1 MLFLQLTVVFLLIL
15 LNGIFA
21 MAEIALVSARTA
33 RLKTIAET
41 GNPGARAA
49 LELKSD
55 PSRMLATVQIGITVI
70 AVLSGT
76 FGQATLGARLQLVL
90 QQYPGFVARYAHAI
104 SMAIVV
110 LAISYLSLIVGEL
123 VPKRIA
129 MSHAEGIAAALARA
143 MRSLSRI
150 GAPIEWFLSASTNL
164 VLRLLPL
171 RYEKAAP
178 VTDEEIS
185 FMLREGTATGH
196 IPQAETEIVEMALRL
211 GDRRASAVMTP
222 RTRIEWLDLNDPE
235 EENRRRIRESPYSR
249 FPVMQGGSAQVV
261 GIVEAKDLLARCLTG
276 QALDLRSDTR
286 PPLYLPNTVSVLRVL
301 DMFKSSGEPMAL
313 IVDEYGDLE
322 GLVTPSDI
330 LEALVGDIPGASDTD
345 QRVVRRD
352 DGSWLIDGLVG
363 LDELK
368 QVLGLSHLSGEDA
381 DFHTLGG
388 YLMAR
393 LNRVP
398 MIADRVTTN
407 GYQFEIVEMDGR
419 RVDRVLVAPVT
430 VKTRRQAN

>member
-1 MLFLQLTVVFLLIL
+1 MLLAQFIVVFLLVL
-15 LNGIFA
+15 LNGFFA

-33 RLKTIAET
+33 RLKAFADA
-41 GNPGARAA
+41 NKRGATAA

-76 FGQATLGARLQLVL
+76 FGQATLGERLQGVL
-90 QQYPGFVARYAHAI
+90 QQYPGPLARYAHAI
-104 SMAIVV
+104 SIAIVV
-110 LAISYLSLIVGEL
+110 LAISYLSLIIGEL
-123 VPKRIA
+123 APKRIA
-129 MSHAEGIAAALARA
+129 LAHAEGIAAALSRP
-143 MRSLSRI
+143 MRVLSRI

-164 VLRLLPL
+164 ILQLLGLRS
-171 RYEKAAP
+171 EHAAP

-185 FMLREGTATGH
+185 IMLREGTATGH
-196 IPQAETEIVEMALRL
+196 IPRAETEIVEMALRL
-211 GDRRASAVMTP
+211 GDRRASTVMTP
-222 RTRIEWLDLNDPE
+222 RTRIEWLDLNDPA
-235 EENRRRIRESPYSR
+235 EENRRKIRESPYSR
-249 FPVMQGGSAQVV
+249 FPVVEGGSHQVV
-261 GIVEAKDLLARCLTG
+261 GIVEAKILLTHCLVG
-276 QALDLRSDTR
+276 QPLD
-286 PPLYLPNTVSVLRVL
+286 LPNTVSVLRVL

-345 QRVVRRD
+345 QRVVRRE
-352 DGSWLIDGLVG
+352 DGTWLIDGMVG

-368 QVLGLSHLSGEDA
+368 QVLSLSHLTGEDS

-398 MIADRVTTN
+398 MIADRVTAN
-407 GYQFEIVEMDGR
+407 GYQFEIVDMDGR
-419 RVDRVLVAPVT
+419 RVDRVLVAPVNT
-430 VKTRRQAN
+430 KGRR

>member
-1 MLFLQLTVVFLLIL
+1 MLILQLTVVFLLIL
-15 LNGIFA
+15 LNGFFA

-33 RLKTIAET
+33 RLKALAEI
-41 GNPGARAA
+41 NNSGAQAA
-49 LELKSD
+49 LELKAD
-55 PSRMLATVQIGITVI
+55 PSRLLATVQIGITVI

-76 FGQATLGARLQLVL
+76 FGQATLGERLQAILE
-90 QQYPGFVARYAHAI
+90 QYPGLIARYAHAI

-110 LAISYLSLIVGEL
+110 LGISYLSLIIGEL

-129 MSHAEGIAAALARA
+129 LSHAEPIAAALART
-143 MRSLSRI
+143 MRLFSRI
-150 GAPIEWFLSASTNL
+150 GAPINWLLSASTDL

-171 RYEKAAP
+171 RNQAAPP

-211 GDRRASAVMTP
+211 GDRRASTVMTP
-222 RTRIEWLDLNDPE
+222 RTRIVWLDLNDPE
-235 EENRRRIRESPYSR
+235 EENRRKIRESPYSR
-249 FPVMQGGSAQVV
+249 FPVVQGGSQQVV
-261 GIVEAKDLLARCLTG
+261 GIVEAKDLLARCLAG
-276 QALDLRSDTR
+276 QPLDLRRATR
-286 PPLYLPNTVSVLRVL
+286 PPLYVPNTVSVLRVL

-330 LEALVGDIPGASDTD
+330 LEALVGDIPGTADAD
-345 QRVVRRD
+345 QRVVRRE
-352 DGSWLIDGLVG
+352 DGTWLIDGMVG

-368 QVLGLSHLSGEDA
+368 QVLGLSHLTGEDA

-388 YLMAR
+388 FLMAR

-398 MIADRVTTN
+398 MIADRVTTD
-407 GYQFEIVEMDGR
+407 GYQFEIVDMDGR
-419 RVDRVLVAPVT
+419 RVDRVLISPVIG
-430 VKTRRQAN
+430 KARR

>member
-1 MLFLQLTVVFLLIL
+1 MLFVQLTVVLLLIL
-15 LNGIFA
+15 LNGFFA

-33 RLKTIAET
+33 RLKAQAEAD
-41 GNPGARAA
+41 NRGAAAA

-76 FGQATLGARLQLVL
+76 FGQATLGAKLQAVL
-90 QQYPGFVARYAHAI
+90 EQHPGVTARYAHAI

-110 LAISYLSLIVGEL
+110 LAISYLSLIIGEL
-123 VPKRIA
+123 APKRIA
-129 MSHAEGIAAALARA
+129 LSHAEGIASALSRTMRA
-143 MRSLSRI
+143 FSRI
-150 GAPIEWFLSASTNL
+150 GAPFEWFLSASTDL
-164 VLRLLPL
+164 ILRLLGL
-171 RYEKAAP
+171 HNETASP

-185 FMLREGTATGH
+185 FLLREGTATGH
-196 IPQAETEIVEMALRL
+196 IPRAETEIVEMALRL
-211 GDRRASAVMTP
+211 GDRRASGVMTP
-222 RTRIEWLDLNDPE
+222 RTQIEWLDLNDPE
-235 EENRRRIRESPYSR
+235 EEIRRRIRESPYSR
-249 FPVMQGGSAQVV
+249 FPVVRGGSQQVV
-261 GIVEAKDLLARCLTG
+261 GIVEAKTLLARCLGG
-276 QALDLRSDTR
+276 QPLDLNSATR

-301 DMFKSSGEPMAL
+301 DTFKSSGEPMAL

-330 LEALVGDIPGASDTD
+330 LEALVGDIPGASDAD
-345 QRVVRRD
+345 QRVVKRD
-352 DGSWLIDGLVG
+352 DGTWLIDGMVG

-368 QVLGLSHLSGEDA
+368 QVLGLSHLTGEDA

-398 MIADRVTTN
+398 MIADRLTAD

-430 VKTRRQAN
+430 VKARR

>member
-1 MLFLQLTVVFLLIL
+1 MLILQFTVVLLLIL
-15 LNGIFA
+15 LNGFFA

-33 RLKTIAET
+33 RLKALAET
-41 GNPGARAA
+41 DNSGAHAA

-55 PSRMLATVQIGITVI
+55 PSRLLATVQIGITVI

-76 FGQATLGARLQLVL
+76 FGQATLGERLQLFL
-90 QQYPGFVARYAHAI
+90 DQYPGFIARYAHAI

-110 LAISYLSLIVGEL
+110 IGISYLSLIIGEL

-129 MSHAEGIAAALARA
+129 MSHAEAIAAALART
-143 MRSLSRI
+143 MRSFSQI
-150 GAPIEWFLSASTNL
+150 GAPINRLLSASTNL
-164 VLRLLPL
+164 VLRLLPMQNQ
-171 RYEKAAP
+171 ATPP

-211 GDRRASAVMTP
+211 GDRRASTVMTP
-222 RTRIEWLDLNDPE
+222 RTRIEWLDLDDSD

-249 FPVMQGGSAQVV
+249 FPVIQGGPHQVI
-261 GIVEAKDLLARCLTG
+261 GIVEAKDLLARCLAG
-276 QALDLRSDTR
+276 QALDLRRATR
-286 PPLYLPNTVSVLRVL
+286 PPLYVPNTVSVLRVL

-330 LEALVGDIPGASDTD
+330 LEALVGDIPGSSDAD
-345 QRVVRRD
+345 QRVVRRE
-352 DGSWLIDGLVG
+352 DGTWLIDGMVG

-368 QVLGLSHLSGEDA
+368 QVLSLSHLTGEDT

-388 YLMAR
+388 FLMAR

-398 MIADRVTTN
+398 MIADRITTD
-407 GYQFEIVEMDGR
+407 GYQFEIVDMDGR
-419 RVDRVLVAPVT
+419 RVDRVLITPVAG
-430 VKTRRQAN
+430 KIRR

>member
-1 MLFLQLTVVFLLIL
+1 MLFVQLTVVFLLIL
-15 LNGIFA
+15 LNGFFA

-33 RLKTIAET
+33 RLKALVDT
-41 GNPGARAA
+41 NSRGAIAA

-76 FGQATLGARLQLVL
+76 FGQATLGARLQTVL
-90 QQYPGFVARYAHAI
+90 EQYPGVVARYAHAI
-104 SMAIVV
+104 SMALVV
-110 LAISYLSLIVGEL
+110 LGISYLSLILGEL
-123 VPKRIA
+123 APKRIA
-129 MSHAEGIAAALARA
+129 LAHAEGIAAAVSRTMRA
-143 MRSLSRI
+143 FSRV
-150 GAPIEWFLSASTNL
+150 GAPFEWFLSASTDL
-164 VLRLLPL
+164 ILRLLGL
-171 RYEKAAP
+171 RNEATSP

-185 FMLREGTATGH
+185 FMLREGTAAGS
-196 IPQAETEIVEMALRL
+196 IPRAETEIVEMALRL
-211 GDRRASAVMTP
+211 GDRRASTVMTP
-222 RTRIEWLDLNDPE
+222 RTRIEWLDLNDAE

-249 FPVMQGGSAQVV
+249 FPVIQGGSQQVV
-261 GIVEAKDLLARCLTG
+261 GIVEAKTLLARCLGG
-276 QALDLRSDTR
+276 QPLDLAGATR

-345 QRVVRRD
+345 QRVVKRE
-352 DGSWLIDGLVG
+352 DGTWLIDGMVG

-368 QVLGLSHLSGEDA
+368 QVLSLSHLTGEDA

-398 MIADRVTTN
+398 MIADRVTAD

-430 VKTRRQAN
+430 VKSRR

>member
-1 MLFLQLTVVFLLIL
+1 MLILQLTVVFLLIL
-15 LNGIFA
+15 LNGFFA

-33 RLKTIAET
+33 RLKALAEI
-41 GNPGARAA
+41 NNSGAQAA
-49 LELKSD
+49 LELKAD
-55 PSRMLATVQIGITVI
+55 PSRLLATVQIGITVI

-76 FGQATLGARLQLVL
+76 FGQATLGERLQAILE
-90 QQYPGFVARYAHAI
+90 QYPGLIARYAHAI

-110 LAISYLSLIVGEL
+110 LGISYLSLIIGEL

-129 MSHAEGIAAALARA
+129 LSHAEPIAAALART
-143 MRSLSRI
+143 MRLFSRI
-150 GAPIEWFLSASTNL
+150 GAPINWLLSASTDL

-171 RYEKAAP
+171 RNQAAPP

-211 GDRRASAVMTP
+211 GDRRASTVMTP
-222 RTRIEWLDLNDPE
+222 RTRIVWLDLNDPE
-235 EENRRRIRESPYSR
+235 EENRRKIRESPYSR
-249 FPVMQGGSAQVV
+249 FPVVQGGSQQVV
-261 GIVEAKDLLARCLTG
+261 GIVEAKDLLARCLAG
-276 QALDLRSDTR
+276 QPLDLRRATR
-286 PPLYLPNTVSVLRVL
+286 PPLYVPNTVSVLRVL

-330 LEALVGDIPGASDTD
+330 LEALVGDIPGTADAD
-345 QRVVRRD
+345 QRVVRRE
-352 DGSWLIDGLVG
+352 DGTWLIDGMVG

-368 QVLGLSHLSGEDA
+368 QVLGLSRLTGEDA

-388 YLMAR
+388 FLMAR
-393 LNRVP
+393 LSRVP
-398 MIADRVTTN
+398 MIADRVTTD
-407 GYQFEIVEMDGR
+407 GYQFEIVDMDGR
-419 RVDRVLVAPVT
+419 RVDRVLISPV
-430 VKTRRQAN
+430 VGKGRR

>member
-1 MLFLQLTVVFLLIL
+1 MLILQLTVVFLLIL
-15 LNGIFA
+15 LNGFFA

-33 RLKTIAET
+33 RLKALAEI
-41 GNPGARAA
+41 NNSGAQAA
-49 LELKSD
+49 LELKAD
-55 PSRMLATVQIGITVI
+55 PSRLLATVQIGITVI

-76 FGQATLGARLQLVL
+76 FGQATLGERLQAILE
-90 QQYPGFVARYAHAI
+90 QYPGLIARYAHAI

-110 LAISYLSLIVGEL
+110 LGISYLSLIIGEL

-129 MSHAEGIAAALARA
+129 LSHAEPIAAALART
-143 MRSLSRI
+143 MRLFSRI
-150 GAPIEWFLSASTNL
+150 GAPINWLLSASTDL

-171 RYEKAAP
+171 RNQAAPP

-211 GDRRASAVMTP
+211 GDRRASTVMTP
-222 RTRIEWLDLNDPE
+222 RTRIVWLDLNDPE
-235 EENRRRIRESPYSR
+235 EENRRKIRESPYSR
-249 FPVMQGGSAQVV
+249 FPVVQGGSQQVV
-261 GIVEAKDLLARCLTG
+261 GIVEAKDLLARCLAG
-276 QALDLRSDTR
+276 QPLDLRRATR
-286 PPLYLPNTVSVLRVL
+286 PPLYVPNTVSVLRVL

-330 LEALVGDIPGASDTD
+330 LEALVGDIPGTADAD
-345 QRVVRRD
+345 QRVVRRE
-352 DGSWLIDGLVG
+352 DGTWLIDGMVG

-368 QVLGLSHLSGEDA
+368 QVLGLSHLTGEDA

-388 YLMAR
+388 FLMAR

-398 MIADRVTTN
+398 MIADRVTTD
-407 GYQFEIVEMDGR
+407 GYQFEIVDMDGR
-419 RVDRVLVAPVT
+419 RVDRVLDLSGH
-430 VKTRRQAN
+430 R